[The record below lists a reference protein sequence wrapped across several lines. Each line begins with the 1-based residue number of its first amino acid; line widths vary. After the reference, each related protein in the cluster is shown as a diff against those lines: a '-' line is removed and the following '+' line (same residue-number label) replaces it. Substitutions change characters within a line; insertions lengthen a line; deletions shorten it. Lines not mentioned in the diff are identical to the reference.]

1 MKKLVFVFEKMES
14 GAYVLAKIAAF
25 IMMLLTSAD
34 AAMRYVVHKP
44 IIGAYEFS
52 ESYLMVIL
60 IFLSMS
66 YVMKEKGH
74 IRIDI
79 FTDKMPKKFVEF
91 LDKIYLLLAA
101 ALMFAIG
108 YQGLV
113 MTEEALINNY
123 VSAGLIKWPT
133 WASVIW
139 VPIGAFLFTLRLLVN
154 FVQSLMPSKESEYE
168 QRDRNIS

>member
-1 MKKLVFVFEKMES
+1 MKKIVFVFEKIES
-14 GAYVLAKIAAF
+14 GAFILAKIAAF
-25 IMMLLTSAD
+25 IMMILTTAD
-34 AAMRYVVHKP
+34 AAMRYIVHKP

-79 FTDKMPKKFVEF
+79 FIEKMPIKLVEF
-91 LDKIYLLLAA
+91 LDRMYLLLAA
-101 ALMFAIG
+101 CLMFIIG
-108 YQGLV
+108 YQGML
-113 MTEEALINNY
+113 MTEEAIVNNY
-123 VSAGLIKWPT
+123 VSTGLIKWPT

-139 VPIGAFLFTLRLLVN
+139 VPIGSYLFTLRLILE
-154 FVQSLMPSKESEYE
+154 FGQSLLPKKQKEVA